1 MRARVET
8 WPENIYINLYKMTT
22 VLSSILVSAKKNSL
36 AYEESILLLSPPAA
50 FVERHCKLHQA
61 ASLGSVCSL
70 KSPNRKTDVLHGNA
84 VTNSTLWND
93 PRIQTSWSL
102 YVRYESSLSN
112 GKACAPWA
120 GAPLSWKVPESWMT
134 DGMGKIICCLM
145 LWKDG
150 NEQLARDALC
160 HGVLLR
166 AKACGIILCWGPL
179 QIYIYIYLFIYT
191 YIYIHI
197 YIYIYIYMWTNVPL
211 HQSLSC
217 SAYTQPAIFFHNC
230 WVKIGALFR
239 TIFGILQSW
248 KYTIGGPNVVFP
260 NIGNPPSLEKSTSV
274 IGEIWC
280 EDCPMLAKKSY
291 ISWVNPQ
298 IPWSSIFFIG

>member
-179 QIYIYIYLFIYT
+179 QIYIYIFIYL
-191 YIYIHI
+191 
-197 YIYIYIYMWTNVPL
+197 YIYIYIHVNQCPPAPVFIVFSLYPAGHFLSQLLGQNWGTFSHNIWDSSKLKVHNWWTKCCVSKYREP
-211 HQSLSC
+211 
-217 SAYTQPAIFFHNC
+217 
-230 WVKIGALFR
+230 
-239 TIFGILQSW
+239 TIFGEIHIRHWWNLMRRL
-248 KYTIGGPNVVFP
+248 PNV
-260 NIGNPPSLEKSTSV
+260 G
-274 IGEIWC
+274 
-280 EDCPMLAKKSY
+280 
-291 ISWVNPQ
+291 
-298 IPWSSIFFIG
+298 